1 MIGIRE
7 LRADLAAHIR
17 RAAAGEAT
25 VVSVGGRPAA
35 VLAPLA
41 QAPLAQAPGAPI
53 PGAQAPGAL
62 APGALTRG
70 AMSTMRSSS
79 AHRSSLEA
87 SGALLP
93 PRRTDGK
100 LPSGTVPT
108 WGSVRL
114 DRLLAEIRG

>member
-7 LRADLAAHIR
+7 LRGDLAAHIR

-35 VLAPLA
+35 VLAPLTTIPA
-41 QAPLAQAPGAPI
+41 VSGEAAGEPHLSPLV
-53 PGAQAPGAL
+53 
-62 APGALTRG
+62 
-70 AMSTMRSSS
+70 
-79 AHRSSLEA
+79 A
-87 SGALLP
+87 SGAVLP

-100 LPSGTVPT
+100 LPTGTVSV
-108 WGSVRL
+108 WGTVRL